1 MDIKVIATDL
11 DGTLLHNR
19 LTISRKNLNALK
31 KFILAGGTVC
41 FLTGRCFISAKK
53 FVDKVEKKTGQKI
66 HYLSCSKGSI
76 LFDNFKNEF
85 VYEQPMPANVVAKI
99 LEIVK
104 KNNCVF
110 GAYLTRDLY
119 NKNMWVYG
127 NNILINTV
135 NKTNIFPH
143 YFIIKE
149 WNNLEQAYKVNISGV
164 KFRGSKPKDW
174 HKNLLS
180 CYDELIAELGD
191 QIDISKTAK
200 NMYEISSKNS
210 NKGYAMEY
218 ISKLLKVNKEEIAC
232 FGDSHN
238 DLAMFEK
245 SGLPIAI
252 GDKSKDLVAVAK
264 HVVKGP
270 KKNAVSKGICKYIFK

>member
-1 MDIKVIATDL
+1 MNIKVIATDL

-53 FVDKVEKKTGQKI
+53 FVDMVEKKTGQKI

-85 VYEQPMPANVVAKI
+85 IYEQPMSAQVVTRI

-104 KNNCVF
+104 KHNCVF

-119 NKNMWVYG
+119 TQNMWVYG
-127 NNILINTV
+127 NNALINTV

-149 WNNLEQAYKVNISGV
+149 WNNIDQAYKINISGV
-164 KFRGSKPKDW
+164 KFWGSNPKNW
-174 HKNLLS
+174 HSNFAA

-191 QIDISKTAK
+191 QIDISKTVK
-200 NMYEISSKNS
+200 SMYEISSKTS
-210 NKGYAMEY
+210 NKGYAMEC
-218 ISKLLKVNKEEIAC
+218 ISKLLHVNKEEIAC

-252 GDKSKDLVAVAK
+252 GDRSEELVAAAK
-264 HVVKGP
+264 HVIKGS
-270 KKNAVSKGICKYIFK
+270 KKNAVAKGIYKYIFK